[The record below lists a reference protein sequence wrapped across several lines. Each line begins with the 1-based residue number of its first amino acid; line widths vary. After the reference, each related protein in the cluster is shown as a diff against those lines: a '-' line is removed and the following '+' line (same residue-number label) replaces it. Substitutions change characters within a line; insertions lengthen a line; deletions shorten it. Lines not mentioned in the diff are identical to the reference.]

1 MVTGQGPANAIGS
14 RPGHRPHVAR
24 GLREPRGHR
33 EGRTRP
39 ALAARERPWSV
50 PVLARGAVS
59 FAHPAHTRVRTRRL
73 DVWEGTHHHRR
84 MPLGHGRGRRDF
96 HFLLCRLFS
105 VNGLDNKQWA
115 TFVIEKVRRRSG
127 C

>member
-1 MVTGQGPANAIGS
+1 MATGRGPADPIGS

-59 FAHPAHTRVRTRRL
+59 FARPARTRVRTRRL
-73 DVWEGTHHHRR
+73 DVWEGTHH
-84 MPLGHGRGRRDF
+84 D
-96 HFLLCRLFS
+96 RLADASGARERKTGFS
-105 VNGLDNKQWA
+105 LFTLQ
-115 TFVIEKVRRRSG
+115 TFQCEWVGQQTVG
-127 C
+127 YFCH

>member
-50 PVLARGAVS
+50 PVLARRRGV
-59 FAHPAHTRVRTRRL
+59 VRTPRTHSRSHTQARRL
-73 DVWEGTHHHRR
+73 G
-84 MPLGHGRGRRDF
+84 GHTPPPADASGARERKTGF
-96 HFLLCRLFS
+96 SLFT
-105 VNGLDNKQWA
+105 LQ
-115 TFVIEKVRRRSG
+115 TFQCEWVRQQTVSYF
-127 C
+127 CH